1 MIKPLR
7 CNTNLFTTL
16 ERYETPEILV
26 AANGTPIHV
35 FGEGTFELEIENKI
49 YTINAVFTP
58 LIDANLLSLDQIDEL
73 GLTARTFPTEK
84 MLYIGHENNIKKG
97 IKFVKDGSLWFYK
110 NGALDDNCDKS
121 TYLNDA
127 SNRTNQISY

>member
-1 MIKPLR
+1 MLDTGAETSAF

-26 AANGTPIHV
+26 AANDTPIHV
-35 FGEGTFELEIENKI
+35 FGEGTFELEIEDKI

-73 GLTARTFPTEK
+73 GLTARVPEPRT
-84 MLYIGHENNIKKG
+84 KKQR
-97 IKFVKDGSLWFYK
+97 VSEP
-110 NGALDDNCDKS
+110 
-121 TYLNDA
+121 
-127 SNRTNQISY
+127 RP

>member
-1 MIKPLR
+1 MR

-26 AANGTPIHV
+26 AANDTPIHV
-35 FGEGTFELEIENKI
+35 FGEGTFELEIEDKI

-73 GLTARTFPTEK
+73 GLTARVPEPRT
-84 MLYIGHENNIKKG
+84 KKQR
-97 IKFVKDGSLWFYK
+97 VSEP
-110 NGALDDNCDKS
+110 
-121 TYLNDA
+121 
-127 SNRTNQISY
+127 RP